1 VFVLFFVSCW
11 SLDVMILIMERKIWA
26 AGEHIYTFFVFVQH
40 TNCDTDVYVNSVFD
54 TGISVWICTAY
65 NVPRKKMD
73 VTRKRPLATVATLT
87 VIVITSDMVSQR
99 LGIFQVFHSLGPLV
113 W

>member
-1 VFVLFFVSCW
+1 MSGLLADTYIPLTSLFNVLTV
-11 SLDVMILIMERKIWA
+11 IL
-26 AGEHIYTFFVFVQH
+26 TS
-40 TNCDTDVYVNSVFD
+40 TDPNSVFD
-54 TGISVWICTAY
+54 IGISIWICTAY
-65 NVPRKKMD
+65 NISRKKMD

-99 LGIFQVFHSLGPLV
+99 LGNFHIFHSLRYLV